1 MNMCTYVVMPIHAS
15 CSCGNPSMT
24 LTDGTLAVA
33 RRRRG
38 WVGSWEPQRK
48 PAAVA
53 RGRGRDRPRRERG
66 ARERGV
72 GTRTS
77 SDWVRVSF
85 MTYLFDIVV
94 SLSNHAHF
102 IQFMVRYT
110 RSERR
115 SIDGSSKSSRH
126 RATHGDE
133 ARPGPGHRTPGD
145 SHNRQ
150 CPHRP
155 RVEFAHV
162 AASSM
167 RVSIS
172 RSVRAP

>member
-1 MNMCTYVVMPIHAS
+1 
-15 CSCGNPSMT
+15 MT

-33 RRRRG
+33 RWRRG
-38 WVGSWEPQRK
+38 WVGSWLG
-48 PAAVA
+48 AAA
-53 RGRGRDRPRRERG
+53 EAGSRG
-66 ARERGV
+66 AWPWARPAEGGAGV
-72 GTRTS
+72 GTRT